1 MALELIGG
9 ALLSAFIQAAVD
21 KLTSGQV
28 LEYFGRRKLDEE
40 LLNRLKL
47 KLVCINALA
56 DDAEQ
61 KQVTE
66 VRDAAKV
73 AVKAWLVAVNEAVL
87 DAEDLLDE
95 IDYEVFKCELEAD
108 SESQSQTC
116 TCKVWTCFKAYS
128 VSSFDREIESRM
140 KQILEKLEY
149 LANQK
154 DDLGLKEAR
163 DSGVGSG
170 SKGSKKLAS
179 TSLVGGSVIYGRDY
193 DKEIILNWMISDS
206 GSVNHLSIL
215 SVVGMGGMGKTMLAQ
230 HVYNDSKVDE
240 AKFDIK
246 AWVCVSDE
254 FDVFKLS
261 KAILEA
267 ITKSKDDSGDLEV
280 VHGRLKENLEGKR
293 FLVILDDVWNE
304 KRDLWEALQ
313 TPLNYG
319 AKESKILVTTR
330 SEKVALAMQSNEVHH
345 LKQLQE
351 DHCWKVLARHAFI
364 DENSQLDPE
373 FKEIGMKLVEKC
385 KGLPLALK
393 TIGSLL
399 HTKSSVSEWGS
410 VLTSEI
416 WSLPEEH
423 NNIIPALL
431 LSYHHLPSALKR
443 CFAFCALFPKDYE
456 FDKEDLILLWMAEN
470 FLQYPQQS
478 KSMEEVGAQYFDDL
492 LSRSFFQQT
501 QRSRSNTRTSYVMH
515 DLLNDL
521 ANYVSGDSCIRLEV
535 KEAPTISEKTRHFS
549 FESYGIEHFHGFK
562 GLHEPRLRTFL
573 PLQNANYV
581 FFWECTMSI
590 DDLFSKF
597 RFLRVLSFSQ
607 EWSLTEVPES
617 LCNLK
622 HLRSLD
628 LSHTKITKLPDST
641 CSLYNLQI
649 LKLHSCESLEEL
661 PLNLHKLT
669 KLRHLDLRKTKLRK
683 MPMHLGELENLQV
696 LMSSFCVD
704 KGSNFNIQDL
714 EKLNLR
720 EDLIISGM
728 QNIVN
733 PSGVS
738 KANFKS
744 KTHLVRLELKWS
756 ENDNV
761 SEKENDVLEELQPS
775 KYLREL
781 SIRNYG
787 GTKFPSWFG
796 DNSLWNM
803 VSLKLSNCKNCALLP
818 SLGQLPVLEIL
829 VLEDMR
835 KLEKWECKTVTGAF
849 PRLRELSIERC
860 PKLKEQLPE
869 QLPCLMKLNIRV
881 CVQLVATLP
890 RAPVIEEL
898 MVFSSGKMQMDYNPS
913 TLKKLTIYGSFIFM
927 QGSLLERIGPTIS
940 DASLEYLVLY
950 DCPNVNFPTHHCH
963 NSLVHLS
970 IGRSCDS
977 LTTFPLDL
985 FPKLYYLSLELHNL
999 QMITQE
1005 HADNHLQILNISEC
1019 PQLKSLPERMNT
1031 LLPSLAR
1038 LMIYNCPQVESFC
1051 DGGLPSSLQYLRL
1064 GNCPKVVASLRGA
1077 LEANNTSLELSI
1089 GEVDVESFPD
1099 EGLLPLSVTS
1109 LAIRDCPNLK
1119 KLNYKGLCHLSS
1131 LESLILDD
1139 CPSLQCL
1146 PEEGLP
1152 QSISTFQLRGNC
1164 PMLIQRCQQPNGEDW
1179 GKIAHIKDLLI

>member
-1 MALELIGG
+1 MALELIGS

-28 LEYFGRRKLDEE
+28 LEYFGRRKLDDE

-47 KLVCINALA
+47 ELVCINALV

-61 KQVTE
+61 KQVTV

-73 AVKAWLVAVNEAVL
+73 AVKAWLVDVNEAVL

-95 IDYEVFKCELEAD
+95 IDYQVSKCELEAD

-116 TCKVWTCFKAYS
+116 TSNVWACFKAHS

-140 KQILEKLEY
+140 KKILEKLEY

-154 DDLGLKEAR
+154 DDLGLNEAR
-163 DSGVGSG
+163 NSGVGSG
-170 SKGSKKLAS
+170 SKGSKKLPS

-206 GSVNHLSIL
+206 GSGNHPSIL
-215 SVVGMGGMGKTMLAQ
+215 SVVGMGGIGKTVLAQ
-230 HVYNDSKVDE
+230 HVYNDSKVE
-240 AKFDIK
+240 AKFEIK

-267 ITKSKDDSGDLEV
+267 ITKSTDDSRDLEM

-304 KRDLWEALQ
+304 KQDLWEALQ

-351 DHCWKVLARHAFI
+351 DHCWKVLAKHAAI

-373 FKEIGMKLVEKC
+373 FKEIGIKLVEKC

-399 HTKSSVSEWGS
+399 HTKSSVSEWES
-410 VLTSEI
+410 ILTSEI
-416 WSLPEEH
+416 WNLPEEH

-470 FLQYPQQS
+470 FLQCPQQS

-492 LSRSFFQQT
+492 LSRSFFQQYP
-501 QRSRSNTRTSYVMH
+501 RSWEDTTISYYVMH

-521 ANYVSGDSCIRLEV
+521 TNYVSGDSCIRLEA

-549 FESYGIEHFHGFK
+549 FVSHDIEHFRRFN
-562 GLHEPRLRTFL
+562 GLHRPRLRTFL
-573 PLQNANYV
+573 PLPKNTYFPSWNC
-581 FFWECTMSI
+581 EMSI

-597 RFLRVLSFSQ
+597 RFLRVLSFSK
-607 EWSLTEVPES
+607 ELNLTKVPDS
-617 LCNLK
+617 ICNLK

-649 LKLHSCESLEEL
+649 LKLRFCESLEEL

-704 KGSNFNIQDL
+704 NGSNFNIQDL

-720 EDLIISGM
+720 GDLIISGM

-733 PSGVS
+733 PSDVS

-744 KTHLVRLELKWS
+744 KTHLVRLELNWR
-756 ENDNV
+756 ENDDV
-761 SEKENDVLEELQPS
+761 SEKENDVLGELQPS
-775 KYLREL
+775 KYLKGL
-781 SIRNYG
+781 SVVNYG
-787 GTKFPSWFG
+787 GTKLPSWFG

-803 VSLKLSNCKNCALLP
+803 VSLKLSNCKSCALLP
-818 SLGQLPVLEIL
+818 SLGVLPFLETI

-849 PRLRELSIERC
+849 PRLRELYINKC

-869 QLPCLMKLNIRV
+869 QLPCLMKLNITS
-881 CVQLVATLP
+881 CQQLVATLP
-890 RAPVIEEL
+890 RAPVIQEL
-898 MVFSSGKMQMDYNPS
+898 ELCKCGKMQMDYNPS
-913 TLKKLTIYGSFIFM
+913 TLKKLSIYGSFM
-927 QGSLLERIGPTIS
+927 QVSLLERIGPTIS
-940 DASLEYLVLY
+940 DASLEYLVLH
-950 DCPNVNFPTHHCH
+950 DCPNVNFPIHHCH
-963 NSLVHLS
+963 NSLVYLS
-970 IGRSCDS
+970 IKSSCDS

-985 FPKLYYLSLELHNL
+985 FPKLYSLHLQFHNL
-999 QMITQE
+999 QMISQE
-1005 HADNHLQILNISEC
+1005 HAHNHLQILNISEC
-1019 PQLKSLPERMNT
+1019 PQLKSLP
-1031 LLPSLAR
+1031 
-1038 LMIYNCPQVESFC
+1038 
-1051 DGGLPSSLQYLRL
+1051 DGGLSSSFNYLKL
-1064 GNCPKVVASLRGA
+1064 WNCYQIMASLRGA
-1077 LEANNTSLELSI
+1077 LEANNTSLETLSF
-1089 GEVDVESFPD
+1089 GKVDVESFPD

-1109 LAIRDCPNLK
+1109 LEIHDCPNLK

-1131 LESLILDD
+1131 LKSLIIDD

-1152 QSISTFQLRGNC
+1152 QSISTFKIRGKC

-1179 GKIAHIKDLLI
+1179 GKIAHLQRLWIPRK

>member
-9 ALLSAFIQAAVD
+9 ALLSAFIQAAVN

-28 LEYFGRRKLDEE
+28 LEYFRRRKLDEE

-47 KLVCINALA
+47 KLLCINALV

-61 KQVTE
+61 KQVTV

-73 AVKAWLVAVNEAVL
+73 AVKAWLVDVNEAVL

-95 IDYEVFKCELEAD
+95 IDYQISKCELEAD

-116 TCKVWTCFKAYS
+116 TCKVWTRFKAYS
-128 VSSFDREIESRM
+128 VSSFDKKIETRM

-206 GSVNHLSIL
+206 GSGNHPSIL

-230 HVYNDSKVDE
+230 HVYNDSKVEE

-267 ITKSKDDSGDLEV
+267 ITKSKDDSGDLEM

-345 LKQLQE
+345 LKQIQE

-399 HTKSSVSEWGS
+399 HTKSSVSEWES

-443 CFAFCALFPKDYE
+443 CFAFCSLFPKDYE

-470 FLQYPQQS
+470 FLQCHQQS

-501 QRSRSNTRTSYVMH
+501 QRSRSNTTTCYVMH

-521 ANYVSGDSCIRLEV
+521 ANYVSGDSCIRLEA

-549 FESYGIEHFHGFK
+549 FVSYRIEHFHGFK

-573 PLQNANYV
+573 PLPKNAYYV
-581 FFWECTMSI
+581 SSWKSTMSI
-590 DDLFSKF
+590 DNLFSKF
-597 RFLRVLSFSQ
+597 RFLRVLSFLK
-607 EWSLTEVPES
+607 EGSLTEVPDS
-617 LCNLK
+617 ICNLK

-669 KLRHLDLRKTKLRK
+669 KLRHLDLIKTKLRK
-683 MPMHLGELENLQV
+683 MPKHLGELENLQV

-704 KGSNFNIQDL
+704 NGSNFNIQDL

-720 EDLIISGM
+720 GDLIISGM

-733 PSGVS
+733 PSDVS

-744 KTHLVRLELKWS
+744 KTHLLRLELKWI
-756 ENDNV
+756 ENNDV

-775 KYLREL
+775 KYLKGLLVE
-781 SIRNYG
+781 NYG
-787 GTKFPSWFG
+787 GTKLPSWFG
-796 DNSLWNM
+796 DNSLWNNM
-803 VSLKLSNCKNCALLP
+803 VSLKLSKCKSFALLP
-818 SLGQLPVLEIL
+818 SLGLLPFLEIL

-835 KLEKWECKTVTGAF
+835 KLEKWECKTVTDAF
-849 PRLRELSIERC
+849 PRLRELSIEKC
-860 PKLKEQLPE
+860 PKLKEHLPE
-869 QLPCLMKLNIRV
+869 QLPCLMKLNITS
-881 CVQLVATLP
+881 CEELVAALP
-890 RAPVIEEL
+890 RAPVIQEL
-898 MVFSSGKMQMDYNPS
+898 SLWGCGKMQMYYNPS
-913 TLKKLTIYGSFIFM
+913 TLKKLIIYGSFM

-940 DASLEYLVLY
+940 DASLESLALHN
-950 DCPNVNFPTHHCH
+950 CPNLNFPIHRCH
-963 NSLVHLS
+963 NSLVYLS
-970 IGRSCDS
+970 IRGSCDS
-977 LTTFPLDL
+977 LSTFPLDL
-985 FPKLYYLSLELHNL
+985 FPKLYSLSLEFYNL
-999 QMITQE
+999 QMISQE
-1005 HADNHLQILNISEC
+1005 HAHNHLQILNISEC
-1019 PQLKSLPERMNT
+1019 PQLKSLP
-1031 LLPSLAR
+1031 
-1038 LMIYNCPQVESFC
+1038 
-1051 DGGLPSSLQYLRL
+1051 DGGLSSSFKYLRL
-1064 GNCPKVVASLRGA
+1064 WNCYQIMPSLRGA
-1077 LEANNTSLELSI
+1077 LEANNTCLEILSI

-1109 LAIRDCPNLK
+1109 LEIHDCPNLK
-1119 KLNYKGLCHLSS
+1119 KLNYKGLCHLSP
-1131 LESLILDD
+1131 LKSLIIDD

-1152 QSISTFQLRGNC
+1152 RSISTFEIRGNC

-1179 GKIAHIKDLLI
+1179 GKIAHIQDLVIPRKRTR

>member
-28 LEYFGRRKLDEE
+28 LGYFRRRKLDEE
-40 LLNRLKL
+40 LLKRLKL
-47 KLVCINALA
+47 KLVCINALV

-61 KQVTE
+61 KQVTV
-66 VRDAAKV
+66 VRDAAKA
-73 AVKAWLVAVNEAVL
+73 AVKAWLVDVNEAVL

-95 IDYEVFKCELEAD
+95 IDYQVSKCELEAD

-128 VSSFDREIESRM
+128 VSSFDKKIESRM

-154 DDLGLKEAR
+154 DDLGLKETR
-163 DSGVGSG
+163 DYCLGSG
-170 SKGSKKLAS
+170 SKAAKKLAS

-206 GSVNHLSIL
+206 GSGNHPSIL

-230 HVYNDSKVDE
+230 HVYNDSKVEE
-240 AKFDIK
+240 AKFDVK

-267 ITKSKDDSGDLEV
+267 ITKSTDDSRDLEM

-293 FLVILDDVWNE
+293 LLVILDDVWNE

-351 DHCWKVLARHAFI
+351 DHCWKVLAKHAAI

-373 FKEIGMKLVEKC
+373 FKEIGIKLVEKC

-399 HTKSSVSEWGS
+399 HTKSSVSEWES
-410 VLTSEI
+410 ILTSEI
-416 WSLPEEH
+416 WNLPEEH

-470 FLQYPQQS
+470 FLQCSQQS
-478 KSMEEVGAQYFDDL
+478 KSMEEVGAQYFDDM
-492 LSRSFFQQT
+492 LSRSFFQKS
-501 QRSRSNTRTSYVMH
+501 QRSRDNTTTCYVMH

-521 ANYVSGDSCIRLEV
+521 ANYVSGYSCIGLEV
-535 KEAPTISEKTRHFS
+535 KEATTICEKTRHFS
-549 FESYGIEHFHGFK
+549 FVSRGIEHFRGFK

-573 PLQNANYV
+573 PLRKNACYV
-581 FFWECTMSI
+581 SLWKCTMSM
-590 DDLFSKF
+590 DVLFSKF
-597 RFLRVLSFSQ
+597 RFLRVLSFS
-607 EWSLTEVPES
+607 EERSLTEVPDS
-617 LCNLK
+617 ICNLK

-669 KLRHLDLRKTKLRK
+669 KLRHLDLRQTELRK
-683 MPMHLGELENLQV
+683 MPKHLGELENLQV
-696 LMSSFCVD
+696 LMSSFCLD
-704 KGSNFNIQDL
+704 YGSNFNIQDL

-720 EDLIISGM
+720 GGLIISGM

-733 PSGVS
+733 PSDVS

-744 KTHLVRLELKWS
+744 KTHLVTLGLKWS
-756 ENDNV
+756 ANDDV

-775 KYLREL
+775 KYLKKL
-781 SIRNYG
+781 LIRNYG

-796 DNSLWNM
+796 DNSLWNL
-803 VSLKLSNCKNCALLP
+803 VSLKLSNCKNSALLP
-818 SLGQLPVLEIL
+818 SFGLLPFLEIL
-829 VLEDMR
+829 VLEDMG
-835 KLEKWECKTVTGAF
+835 KLEKWECKNVTGAF
-849 PRLRELSIERC
+849 PRLRKLSIKNC

-869 QLPCLMKLNIRV
+869 QLPCLMRLYITS
-881 CVQLVATLP
+881 CEQLVATLP
-890 RAPVIEEL
+890 RAPVIQEL
-898 MVFSSGKMQMDYNPS
+898 TVLSSGKVQMDYNLF
-913 TLKKLTIYGSFIFM
+913 TLKKLSIDGSFM

-950 DCPNVNFPTHHCH
+950 DCPNVNFPIHHCH
-963 NSLVHLS
+963 NSLVNLS
-970 IGRSCDS
+970 IERSCDS

-985 FPKLYYLSLELHNL
+985 FPKLYNLSLELHNL
-999 QMITQE
+999 QMISQE
-1005 HADNHLQILNISEC
+1005 HAHNHLQRLNISDC
-1019 PQLKSLPERMNT
+1019 PQLKSLPDGG
-1031 LLPSLAR
+1031 LSSSFKYLSL
-1038 LMIYNCPQVESFC
+1038 YNCPQIM
-1051 DGGLPSSLQYLRL
+1051 
-1064 GNCPKVVASLRGA
+1064 ASLRGA
-1077 LEANNTSLELSI
+1077 LEANNTSLETLSI
-1089 GEVDVESFPD
+1089 GGVDVESFPD

-1109 LAIRDCPNLK
+1109 LEIHDCPNLK
-1119 KLNYKGLCHLSS
+1119 KLNSKGLCHLSS
-1131 LESLILDD
+1131 LKSLIIDD

-1152 QSISTFQLRGNC
+1152 QSISNFEIRGNC

-1179 GKIAHIKDLLI
+1179 GKIAHTIFEFRETNKMNRTFKITHAPIPICQKSQ